1 MTAGTTKPSRIDRR
15 KERTRHALLQAARQL
30 LAEGRTNV
38 SIQEIT
44 DAADVGFGSFYNHFE
59 SKEALFEAAVQS
71 TVEDWALLRDQV
83 VAGYD
88 DPAEVFAVS
97 FRMLGRLQRQAPEL
111 ARALL
116 NSGVG
121 VLTHDEGLAPRAR
134 RDIIAAMEAGRF
146 DVGDVDMALMAA
158 GGSMLGLLQWLET
171 RPDADA
177 AALSD
182 EMAERVLR
190 MFGMAKREAKKL
202 CARPLPQRLGSD
214 PFSSNGALASGGAL
228 SAPG

>member
-1 MTAGTTKPSRIDRR
+1 MEASPSRVDRR
-15 KERTRHALLQAARQL
+15 KQRTRDALLGAARQL
-30 LAEGRTNV
+30 LAQGRTNV

-59 SKEALFEAAVQS
+59 SKEALFDAAVQS
-71 TVEDWALLRDQV
+71 TVEDWALLRDQI

-97 FRMLGRLQRQAPEL
+97 FRMVGRLQRQAPEL

-116 NSGVG
+116 NSGVS
-121 VLTHDEGLAPRAR
+121 VLTRDQGLAPRAR
-134 RDIIAAMEAGRF
+134 RDIIAARNAGRF
-146 DVGDVDMALMAA
+146 DVGDADVALMAV
-158 GGSMLGLLQWLET
+158 GGAMLGLLQWLEEH
-171 RPDADA
+171 PGADA

-190 MFGMAKREAKKL
+190 LLGLTEREAQKL
-202 CARPLPQRLGSD
+202 CSRPLPSQPQL
-214 PFSSNGALASGGAL
+214 
-228 SAPG
+228 

>member
-1 MTAGTTKPSRIDRR
+1 MEASPSRVDRR
-15 KERTRHALLQAARQL
+15 KQRTRDALLGAARQL

-59 SKEALFEAAVQS
+59 SKEALFDAAVQS
-71 TVEDWALLRDQV
+71 TVEDWALLRDQI

-97 FRMLGRLQRQAPEL
+97 FRMVGRLQRQAPEL

-116 NSGVG
+116 NSGVS
-121 VLTHDEGLAPRAR
+121 VLTRDQGLAPRAR
-134 RDIIAAMEAGRF
+134 RDIIAARNAGRF
-146 DVGDVDMALMAA
+146 DVGDADVALMAV
-158 GGSMLGLLQWLET
+158 GGAMLGLLQWLEEH
-171 RPDADA
+171 PGADA

-190 MFGMAKREAKKL
+190 LLGLTEREAQKL
-202 CARPLPQRLGSD
+202 CARPLPSQPQL
-214 PFSSNGALASGGAL
+214 
-228 SAPG
+228 